1 MGVRAGCVMLV
12 NAEGWD
18 ERLGFEFRAGTL
30 YRIVIELVT
39 LPHHGKLTGAEPGW
53 FLNEE

>member
-1 MGVRAGCVMLV
+1 MLV